1 MEGSTVAISMKPI
14 TFGSPKWLPRLRPV
28 LTWLPTKCFTYSL
41 SKSPGHDF
49 SHMEAVS
56 PDVLQSVS
64 SFADQG
70 FGLSPEFDVVLSSGN
85 DETPMPPT
93 HADLTH
99 GFAINPQAELS

>member
-1 MEGSTVAISMKPI
+1 MSQWRLWCDKKKRSRWEYSELA
-14 TFGSPKWLPRLRPV
+14 WLHTGP
-28 LTWLPTKCFTYSL
+28 
-41 SKSPGHDF
+41 
-49 SHMEAVS
+49 
-56 PDVLQSVS
+56 

-99 GFAINPQAELS
+99 GFAINPQVELS